1 MFYVKELVDM
11 FNKKKKKKT
20 GETGE
25 KYCRKIPCL
34 D

>member
-11 FNKKKKKKT
+11 FNKKKKN

>member
-11 FNKKKKKKT
+11 FNKKKKKI

>member
-11 FNKKKKKKT
+11 FNKKKSI

-25 KYCRKIPCL
+25 KYCRKIPCA
-34 D
+34 